1 MASPTQTRRNI
12 LVIEDDDVAREG
24 LAGLLRHEGYEVAT
38 LVNGKQGLDY
48 LRAGPRPDLIFLD
61 MLLPVL
67 DGWKF
72 LEALEHWSKPL
83 DVPIVI
89 ATGTILTPEWAAQHG
104 CAGFLRKPIEP
115 DRLLEQTKRLLAEPQ
130 V

>member
-1 MASPTQTRRNI
+1 MAAPRQTRRNI
-12 LVIEDDDVAREG
+12 LVIEDDDIAREG
-24 LAGLLRHEGYEVAT
+24 LAQILRHEGYDVAT
-38 LVNGKQGLDY
+38 LTNGKQGLDY

-83 DVPIVI
+83 NVPIVV

-115 DRLLEQTKRLLAEPQ
+115 DRLLEQTKRLLAEPAA
-130 V
+130 